1 MVRKSALIGSP
12 LRRAARP
19 FQESY
24 NGTMPQMSIS
34 EVARQVGLRPS
45 AVRYYE
51 QLGVLLPPPRLS
63 GQRRYDVAA
72 LRRLAVV
79 QRARQAGFTLGE
91 IKMLFF
97 GFRPAARPSVR
108 WKALSRR
115 KIAEL
120 ETLLDGIRT
129 MKRLLRRLESC
140 RCDALEECGE
150 RILTKGGTGIAVK
163 LPGQLRRRA

>member
-1 MVRKSALIGSP
+1 
-12 LRRAARP
+12 
-19 FQESY
+19 
-24 NGTMPQMSIS
+24 MPQMSIS

-51 QLGVLLPPPRLS
+51 QLGVLLPPPRIS

-72 LRRLAVV
+72 LQRLAVV

-91 IKMLFF
+91 IRQLFF
-97 GFRPAARPSVR
+97 GFRPTARPSAR
-108 WKALSRR
+108 WKELSRR
-115 KIAEL
+115 KLAEL

-129 MKRLLRRLESC
+129 MQRLLHRLKSC

-150 RILTKGGTGIAVK
+150 RILACSYANPVVR
-163 LPGQLRRRA
+163 LPRKPRGR